1 MLLALL
7 YTRITCFCSHH
18 VLFTVQ
24 QLVHLGNVRNVGGR
38 DVDVVHQPRLRIAL
52 NKNLGT

>member
-1 MLLALL
+1 
-7 YTRITCFCSHH
+7 
-18 VLFTVQ
+18 VQ